1 MSENSKFVIGV
12 RLPEKLY
19 SLLVQTPDLSGTLN
33 FNPATMNLVLNI
45 AEKENDPES
54 YSADLEPSD
63 DTILFSVDSIKTP
76 KYKGK
81 ISSKGVLLPVNPLK
95 NFKKLEIEEKASI
108 FIDSSS
114 NLPLK
119 PTTAFKLHDFHD
131 IFVMYNKDQAI
142 NKIIRKKYKETK
154 KKEEETSA
162 ILKLQQLFNIQK
174 YWKIKNLSDETSM
187 PEYFIRDILKKI
199 GKKTQNKDY
208 KNFWELQINNS

>member
-174 YWKIKNLSDETSM
+174 Y
-187 PEYFIRDILKKI
+187 
-199 GKKTQNKDY
+199 
-208 KNFWELQINNS
+208 